1 MLSQSPG
8 IYIICAALISGFLT
22 LASSLLTT
30 LISNR
35 YQLERE
41 KQQGLR
47 QQESDRQKWYREKIY
62 DSYQTSIQVL
72 TKIIQQHNTNKK
84 KAMMGVDHW
93 IELENLYFEFQSV
106 FQIIIAGYPE
116 KDSEDFK
123 EELNKIN
130 ESLQEMPLL
139 ARYIVTSMMERDSR
153 IKGLDK

>member
-22 LASSLLTT
+22 LASSLLIT

>member
-1 MLSQSPG
+1 MLPQSPG
-8 IYIICAALISGFLT
+8 IYIICAALISGLLT

-35 YQLERE
+35 YQLERK

-72 TKIIQQHNTNKK
+72 TKIIQQHNTNNK
-84 KAMMGVDHW
+84 KARIGVDHW
-93 IELENLYFEFQSV
+93 IELENLYLEFQSV

-123 EELNKIN
+123 KELDKIN